1 MRYLGG
7 MLDITVRSGLPFPVV
22 GVGASASDA
31 PALQRFFAAAPADSG
46 MAYIVIQSR
55 APDQQSL
62 TAELVAAHTSMPVSM
77 IVDGTHLEPNHVY
90 VMRPV
95 R

>member
-1 MRYLGG
+1 

-22 GVGASASDA
+22 GVGASAADEQE
-31 PALQRFFAAAPADSG
+31 LQRFFAATPADSG
-46 MAYIVIQSR
+46 MVYIVIQSQ
-55 APDQQSL
+55 AADQQSL
-62 TAELVAAHTSMPVSM
+62 TAELVAAQTTMPVSM
-77 IVDGTHLEPNHVY
+77 ISDGTSLEPNHVY